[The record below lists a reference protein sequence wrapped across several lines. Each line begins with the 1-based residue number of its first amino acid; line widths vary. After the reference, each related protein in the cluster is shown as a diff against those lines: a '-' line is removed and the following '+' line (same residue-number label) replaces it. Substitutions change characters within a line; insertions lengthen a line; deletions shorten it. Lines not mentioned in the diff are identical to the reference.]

1 MVIGEAELN
10 VQLAFLKGFPIR
22 IVNRDQLIIILL
34 RGFHL
39 MYVLKRVELLN
50 LANQIELQPL
60 FFWH

>member
-10 VQLAFLKGFPIR
+10 VKLAFLKGFPIR